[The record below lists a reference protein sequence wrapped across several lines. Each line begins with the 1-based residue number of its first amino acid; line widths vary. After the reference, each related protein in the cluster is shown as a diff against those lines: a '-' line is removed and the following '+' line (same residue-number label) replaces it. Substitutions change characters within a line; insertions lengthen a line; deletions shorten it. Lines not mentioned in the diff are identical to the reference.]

1 MAKPVK
7 TFACAACGGVFP
19 KWAGRCEDCGAW
31 NTLEEQAAPTALPGG
46 IKAAARRGGAKI
58 EFVGLEG
65 TSPPPPRVPTT
76 IAEFD
81 RVLGGGLVPASVVL
95 VGGDPGIG
103 KSTLLLQASAA
114 LGRAGKRVLYISGE
128 ESIDQIRLR
137 AARLGL
143 SKSPVELAAA
153 TQLGDI
159 LASLAQAPDAAL
171 VVIDSIQT
179 MWTDGVESA
188 PGSVTQ
194 VRAAAFEL
202 IRAAKTQGFAL
213 LLVGHVTKEGNL
225 AGPRVLEHMVDVVLH
240 FEGDRGHQFRIL
252 RGIKNRFGA
261 TDEIGVFEMTG
272 AGLAEV
278 ANPSALFLAERR
290 GNVSGSAVFAGLEG
304 SRPVL
309 VEIQCLLSANPG
321 GSPRRS
327 VIGWDSG
334 RLSMLLAVLETRCGL
349 KLAMNDVYLNVAG
362 GLRVTEPAADLAF
375 AAALISAAAD
385 VPTDPEMVF
394 FGEIG
399 LSGELRQVAQAELRL
414 KEAAKLGFARAASP
428 KRVAGGAAKIAV
440 PRNLA
445 LVEIGHLTDLV
456 STVATGQKPG
466 RKEEQK

>member
-1 MAKPVK
+1 
-7 TFACAACGGVFP
+7 VFP
-19 KWAGRCEDCGAW
+19 KWQGKCEACEAW
-31 NTLEEQAAPTALPGG
+31 NTLEEKTALKILPGG
-46 IKAAARRGGAKI
+46 MKPVGGRREAL
-58 EFVGLEG
+58 EFFGLAG

-103 KSTLLLQASAA
+103 KSTLLLQAGAA

-143 SKSPVELAAA
+143 TNAPMDLAAA

-159 LASLAQAPDAAL
+159 LESFKRFPDAAL

-179 MWTDGVESA
+179 MWTDGVDSA

-213 LLVGHVTKEGNL
+213 MLVGHVTKEGAL

-252 RGIKNRFGA
+252 RGVKNRFGA

-272 AGLAEV
+272 GGLAEV

-309 VEIQCLLSANPG
+309 VEIQVLLAANPG

-334 RLSMLLAVLETRCGL
+334 RLSMLLAVLETRCGM

-362 GLRVTEPAADLAF
+362 GLRVTEPAADMAV
-375 AAALISAAAD
+375 AAALISAATD

-414 KEAAKLGFARAASP
+414 KEAAKLGFARAACP
-428 KRVAGGAAKIAV
+428 KRVAGGAGRQSV
-440 PRNLA
+440 PAGLRLA
-445 LVEIGHLTDLV
+445 EIGHLTDLV
-456 STVATGQKPG
+456 AVASGGVKRAGGTGPANQEVG
-466 RKEEQK
+466 RATT